1 MTWDEPDLLQN
12 VKRVNPW
19 LVELVSNIP
28 VIHLSPFSPARKK
41 LRLPQHSD
49 FPLDGQF
56 PVPSFSGNPF
66 GPSSPL
72 CCPSDNISAGIQGAR
87 HAQLGVPLPDLH
99 LISSNNKMHLGLFR
113 PSFQQ
118 QLDPFTKTPNGLVRG
133 SHFES
138 SEDVSCLL
146 TMGNSHQ
153 KKLEKN
159 DTVKTPPFLLFGQP
173 ILTEQQMS
181 LEKVSSSI
189 KAERFFLDQNLHVH
203 PEKSLKNS
211 GFLWNQTS
219 SAVEL
224 DTGHCK
230 VFLESE
236 DVGRTLDLSV
246 LGSYEDLYKKLENM
260 FGIERSEMESHVFYR
275 DATGALKQAGDQPFK
290 YAYDPFVCVC
300 VCFESHFE
308 LLYPNLFFALCF
320 RFSEFAKTAK
330 RLTIHKNSGNS
341 SLGR

>member
-19 LVELVSNIP
+19 LVELVSNMP

-56 PVPSFSGNPF
+56 PIPSFSGNPF

-72 CCPSDNISAGIQGAR
+72 CCPPDNISAGIQGAR

-99 LISSNNKMHLGLFR
+99 LSSNNKMHLGLLR

-118 QLDPFTKTPNGLVRG
+118 QLDPFAKIPNGLVRG
-133 SHFES
+133 GGGGHFES

-146 TMGNSHQ
+146 TMGNSHH
-153 KKLEKN
+153 KKMEKN
-159 DTVKTPPFLLFGQP
+159 DNVKAPRFLLFGQP

-181 LEKVSSSI
+181 LEKGSSCIVSSSSSSSI
-189 KAERFFLDQNLHVH
+189 KSERFSLDQNLYPH
-203 PEKSLKNS
+203 PEKNLPNT
-211 GFLWNQTS
+211 GFLWNQACN
-219 SAVEL
+219 AVEL

-275 DATGALKQAGDQPFK
+275 DATGALKQAGDQPFR
-290 YAYDPFVCVC
+290 YAYDATRVFSTPF
-300 VCFESHFE
+300 
-308 LLYPNLFFALCF
+308 
-320 RFSEFAKTAK
+320 
-330 RLTIHKNSGNS
+330 
-341 SLGR
+341 

>member
-19 LVELVSNIP
+19 LVELVSNMP

-56 PVPSFSGNPF
+56 PIPSFSGNPF

-72 CCPSDNISAGIQGAR
+72 CCPPDNISAGIQGAR

-99 LISSNNKMHLGLFR
+99 LSSNNKMHLGLLR

-118 QLDPFTKTPNGLVRG
+118 QLDPITKIPNGLVRG
-133 SHFES
+133 GGGGGGHFES

-146 TMGNSHQ
+146 TMGNSHH
-153 KKLEKN
+153 KKMEKN
-159 DTVKTPPFLLFGQP
+159 DNVKTPRFLLFGQP

-181 LEKVSSSI
+181 LEKGSSCIVSSSSI
-189 KAERFFLDQNLHVH
+189 KSERFSLDQKLYAH
-203 PEKSLKNS
+203 PEKNLPNT
-211 GFLWNQTS
+211 GFLWNQTCN
-219 SAVEL
+219 AVEL

-275 DATGALKQAGDQPFK
+275 DATGALKQAGDQPFR
-290 YAYDPFVCVC
+290 YAFDALM
-300 VCFESHFE
+300 CFPHHFE
-308 LLYPNLFFALCF
+308 LSLYP
-320 RFSEFAKTAK
+320 
-330 RLTIHKNSGNS
+330 
-341 SLGR
+341 